1 MIEIEILENC
11 EMWTQRAIDYPEEV
25 LAELIDLKTKTTSA
39 TDDKNKFSQ
48 DFEIFNESD
57 E

>member
-1 MIEIEILENC
+1 
-11 EMWTQRAIDYPEEV
+11 MWTQRAIDYPEEV